1 MRSDQR
7 KVLIQRQEIAYKASS
22 GGLEPAFGIK
32 IGALREPMPR
42 ANRYFLPGHI
52 WHIKRHGALDVKSM
66 LQTLIIRGSLS
77 QL

>member
-7 KVLIQRQEIAYKASS
+7 KVLIQRQEIAYKAPS
-22 GGLEPAFGIK
+22 GGLEPLFGIK

-52 WHIKRHGALDVKSM
+52 WHITHRCHQKKFLLKFARD
-66 LQTLIIRGSLS
+66 R
-77 QL
+77 